1 MNIKKK
7 QYCAGGSL
15 ADLLYN
21 MSHNHRKLSEP
32 IVGYIVRELINA
44 LSYLHMNHIMHRDIK
59 AANILL
65 TADGQI
71 KITDFG
77 FARWFIVA
85 LFILHLLFIRFIYSL
100 FH

>member
-1 MNIKKK
+1 MLYII

-32 IVGYIVRELINA
+32 IVGFILRELINA

-65 TADGQI
+65 TTDGQI
-71 KITDFG
+71 KVTDFG
-77 FARWFIVA
+77 FAR
-85 LFILHLLFIRFIYSL
+85 
-100 FH
+100 